1 MTVIRPGLLVPG
13 SEWCSRLQARPHT
26 WTALVLDCSW
36 KRMEDFR
43 MAVVCPHPPQ
53 LPEEN
58 DTEECGQ
65 EIEPVHS
72 RKSLVGQRSSRE
84 GPWEGSHQ
92 PTVQGGRSKIVNEN
106 GLPITLSK
114 SWQAVWTQTTRGF
127 SRLFFFLL
135 NL

>member
-1 MTVIRPGLLVPG
+1 
-13 SEWCSRLQARPHT
+13 
-26 WTALVLDCSW
+26 
-36 KRMEDFR
+36 
-43 MAVVCPHPPQ
+43 MAVMCPHPPQ
-53 LPEEN
+53 LPREN
-58 DTEECGQ
+58 DTE

-72 RKSLVGQRSSRE
+72 RKSLVGQGSSLE

-92 PTVQGGRSKIVNEN
+92 PTVQGGRSKIVNWN